1 MKLMEKEKRQ
11 LDIKLDKLDRLCRAL
26 QQERSDLQATIK
38 NLTKSSTN
46 TSSATP
52 IENGAASV
60 VVEQDPPPPTTTT
73 TDGDGSPNLYG

>member
-26 QQERSDLQATIK
+26 QEERSDLQTTIK

-46 TSSATP
+46 DSNGASSAV
-52 IENGAASV
+52 IGMYFLFF
-60 VVEQDPPPPTTTT
+60 D
-73 TDGDGSPNLYG
+73 

>member
-38 NLTKSSTN
+38 NLTKTST
-46 TSSATP
+46 TP
-52 IENGAASV
+52 AENGAAKKDEV
-60 VVEQDPPPPTTTT
+60 VSSTTTET
-73 TDGDGSPNLYG
+73 EESPNLYG

>member
-38 NLTKSSTN
+38 SLTKSSTSE
-46 TSSATP
+46 SSDTP
-52 IENGAASV
+52 TNNEASKNEAV
-60 VVEQDPPPPTTTT
+60 VSSTTAEP
-73 TDGDGSPNLYG
+73 DQSPNLYGE

>member
-38 NLTKSSTN
+38 NLTKTSTN
-46 TSSATP
+46 DS
-52 IENGAASV
+52 SV
-60 VVEQDPPPPTTTT
+60 VAPVENDTPKNEESTT
-73 TDGDGSPNLYG
+73 TDTVESPNLYGEY